1 MLPII
6 VGKADLKKV
15 TNLSTT
21 SVWRLE
27 KEGKFPKRRVL
38 ITGRVGWLYS
48 EIVEWA
54 TNLRNSSQEKNNESN
69 IC

>member
-1 MLPII
+1 MNPII
-6 VGKADLKKV
+6 VEKADLKNI
-15 TNLSTT
+15 TRLSPT

-48 EIVEWA
+48 EIEAWA
-54 TNLRNSSQEKNNESN
+54 LNLQYA
-69 IC
+69 